1 MKRVLNMLVMLAA
14 MTFLA
19 SCGDLDDRMG
29 TYQGQWSQTTKT
41 NFGMRTEEV
50 TRVVSVLV
58 DEDGEPSIGLQV
70 DCQLP
75 GKWDGDTVVIDDAS
89 CSWSNE
95 VSNETWR
102 YTGTAQLNDQSVT
115 MSLEGTFVRGYTDK
129 RPDLEGSYSL
139 TFEGTRR

>member
-1 MKRVLNMLVMLAA
+1 MKRMLMVIASVLL
-14 MTFLA
+14 LA
-19 SCGDLDDRMG
+19 SCGDLDERMG

-58 DEDGEPSIGLQV
+58 DEDGEPSVGLQI

-75 GKWDGDTVVIDDAS
+75 GKWDGDAVVIDNAS

-95 VSNETWR
+95 VSSETWK
-102 YTGTAQLNDQSVT
+102 YTGKAQLNGQSVT
-115 MSLEGTFVRGYTDK
+115 LSLEGTFVRRYADK

-139 TFEGTRR
+139 TFDGTRR